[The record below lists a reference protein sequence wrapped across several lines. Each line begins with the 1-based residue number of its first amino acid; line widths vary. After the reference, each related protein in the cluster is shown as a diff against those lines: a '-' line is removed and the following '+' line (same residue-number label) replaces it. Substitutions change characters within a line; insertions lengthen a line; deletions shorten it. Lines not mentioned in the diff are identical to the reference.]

1 MFDKSRAKSCSE
13 CKITTWILLIYFL
26 KFCNNCETKKPKRHQ
41 YSDIT
46 ADIKWIPCIFMMQ
59 MAFMEP
65 TNQKSMRSVLNKK
78 SFILRRGVNDKI
90 QSAGWAILPL
100 IINLQTQQAEHKVP
114 TVTTSPFRAAIIKRP
129 LSNTEGPS
137 SNHRLPHKSPDGA
150 EMNRMWANVMKR
162 GWRSR
167 QSVEL
172 DHSVVT

>member
-1 MFDKSRAKSCSE
+1 MFDKRRAKSCSE
-13 CKITTWILLIYFL
+13 CKITTWILLIFSNFVITVRRKKQ
-26 KFCNNCETKKPKRHQ
+26 KF
-41 YSDIT
+41 
-46 ADIKWIPCIFMMQ
+46 WISCIFMMQ